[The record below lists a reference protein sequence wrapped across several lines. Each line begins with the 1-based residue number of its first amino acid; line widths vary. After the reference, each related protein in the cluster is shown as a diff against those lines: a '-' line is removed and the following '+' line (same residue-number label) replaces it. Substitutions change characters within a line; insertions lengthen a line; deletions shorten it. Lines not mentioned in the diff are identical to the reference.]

1 MTISMNVNVGTSGGD
16 KPDPT
21 KPIDPLFWHYQRESR
36 LSIAGAVGWD
46 HNIPSKNRDR
56 DFVIRCN
63 FSFISNASYLDVLV
77 PSSVLASDMPEL
89 LGFVRQNARLYA
101 STSPIGLKIP
111 VLRMRASMKFD
122 EFPEH
127 EMGSEHCVFTGRIFL
142 YTMLPLNPADKDRFV
157 REYEETG
164 LRLVIR
170 DGTWITAMQKF
181 IDRPVVFLGHDSS
194 DKDVLVRELA
204 HSIDEKEIKV
214 WYDEISLRPGS
225 RLRKSLDAALE
236 DADYFMPIV
245 TENFLSN
252 TRFAEYEL
260 DAILQK
266 YITEKKPIIVPI
278 CVGIDPSRLKEKS
291 RVLADFVAIVHRP
304 SDPISALVKQI
315 VEAVDPRIPQVGTPL
330 PPMGPPKK
338 EGLFSVALTVG
349 SKEQAPQTPAPTK

>member
-1 MTISMNVNVGTSGGD
+1 MTISMNVNVDTGDGD

-36 LSIAGAVGWD
+36 LNIAGAVGWD
-46 HNIPSKNRDR
+46 HQIRSKTGDR

-63 FSFISNASYLDVLV
+63 FSFVSNASYLDVLV
-77 PSSVLASDMPEL
+77 PTTVPASDIPEL
-89 LGFVRQNARLYA
+89 MGFVCQNARLYA
-101 STSPIGLKIP
+101 SNSPIGLKIP
-111 VLRMRASMKFD
+111 VLRMYASMKFD

-127 EMGSEHCVFTGRIFL
+127 EMTSEDCTFTGRVFL
-142 YTMLPLNPADKDRFV
+142 YTMLPLNPTDKTRFV
-157 REYEETG
+157 QEYKDKG
-164 LRLVIR
+164 LGLVIR
-170 DGTWITAMQKF
+170 DGTWISAMQKF
-181 IDRPVVFLGHDSS
+181 IDRPVVFLGHDSG
-194 DKDVLVRELA
+194 DKDALVRDLA

-225 RLRKSLDAALE
+225 RLRKSLDTALE

-245 TENFLSN
+245 TEKFLAN
-252 TRFAEYEL
+252 TRYAEYEL

-278 CVGIDPSRLKEKS
+278 CVGVDPTRLKEKS

-304 SDPISALVKQI
+304 TDPISTLAKQI
-315 VEAVDPRIPQVGTPL
+315 TDAVDPRIPQVGSPL

-349 SKEQAPQTPAPTK
+349 PKDKTSAAPKQ